1 MTRLAY
7 ADPAKMDEETRALFG
22 KLAPLNIF
30 RVMAHSGPALR
41 GFLKLG
47 NALLY
52 KGRLDP
58 ILREMAI
65 VRTGLLCGS
74 GYEVH
79 QHEKISRDLGMAPEK
94 LAALRQGP
102 EAPVFSE
109 LERLVLRFTDE
120 VTGQVKASETTFRE
134 LARHLDEQEMVELTL
149 AIGYYG
155 LVSRFLETMEVE
167 IEEGLDGPPLKLPR
181 LPVQDPNR

>member
-1 MTRLAY
+1 MTRLHY
-7 ADPAKMDEETRALFG
+7 ADPAAMDEETRALHAR
-22 KLAPLNIF
+22 LAPLNIF

-41 GFLKLG
+41 GFLTLG

-74 GYEVH
+74 RYEVH
-79 QHEKISRDLGMAPEK
+79 QHEKISLDLGMAPEK
-94 LAALRQGP
+94 LAALREGP
-102 EAPVFSE
+102 EAPVFTE

-120 VTGQVKASETTFRE
+120 VTRDVKASEATFRA
-134 LARHLDEQEMVELTL
+134 LAERLGPAEMVELTL
-149 AIGYYG
+149 TVGYYG
-155 LVSRFLETMEVE
+155 LVSRFLETMEIE
-167 IEEGLDGPPLKLPR
+167 IEEGLAGPPMKLPR
-181 LPVQDPNR
+181 RPVQDPKR